1 MALTMRIARALRRER
16 ALYAGILG
24 LSALSALWT
33 AGCKETDKTA
43 KKQTPQA
50 EFRYSEVSR
59 QIDRLNLTGAAPAAG
74 DNAEKRQK
82 SQTAP
87 PFPVIDIASM
97 LSGLQPEVF
106 GQADRLALSKF
117 PTDPTQ
123 YRISVSVQFKGMPK
137 SVADIF
143 DERLFA
149 RLTAL
154 APQPWILQRARNF
167 EKSETADARL
177 NIAFKRELSRKKS
190 YGKQVPARTVIQFE
204 LAFSFS
210 GMTDYDVSWRNWR
223 YHWSEETV
231 SLSDA
236 AISERFWR
244 DLETRIPALTAT
256 DREKTAQWL
265 RAQGLSPAILSG
277 DIGGIASKAHV
288 YCPDGCLLSP
298 AAPNDP
304 GRESLIRSVLDLEA
318 PPQALSVADPEDL
331 HCDRNGIFTLSAE
344 SPVQL
349 NLYYQAMTAE
359 NAWKTT
365 IRLGRP
371 AAQGTVRIH
380 ADDDLICI
388 VPRQSAAQTR
398 FAEISCLSRKNGLA
412 RWKTGPV
419 PGAFAGF
426 AYDEKQ
432 IVLATDQAIAAISR
446 GGEVLDVKKIE
457 TRSRLRAR
465 LSCQLGN
472 RLLFA
477 AAPGEFVAYNL
488 SEHVFD
494 WQYRALNSEFL
505 FCGEQNT
512 VILSESGGWLL
523 AADVEQNAPKWR
535 FKSVALPLDIIS
547 RQGIVYVLSER
558 AVTAID
564 NDTGRILAQ
573 IPLPWRAT
581 SFIKIGRNVYF
592 DAPDEVYP
600 WQRL

>member
-1 MALTMRIARALRRER
+1 MQIARALRRIR
-16 ALYAGILG
+16 ALYAGIWG
-24 LSALSALWT
+24 LSALSMLSA

-43 KKQTPQA
+43 KKQMPQA
-50 EFRYSEVSR
+50 ELRYSEVSR
-59 QIDRLNLTGAAPAAG
+59 QIDRLNQTGAAPAGGDDAG
-74 DNAEKRQK
+74 KRSK
-82 SQTAP
+82 SQTASM
-87 PFPVIDIASM
+87 PVPVLDIASK
-97 LSGLQPEVF
+97 LSGLQPHVF
-106 GQADRLALSKF
+106 GQADRIALSKF

-123 YRISVSVQFKGMPK
+123 YRVSVSVQFKGMPK

-149 RLTAL
+149 RLAAL
-154 APQPWILQRARNF
+154 APQPWTLQRARNF

-190 YGKQVPARTVIQFE
+190 YGKQVPARTVIQFD

-210 GMTDYDVSWRNWR
+210 GMSDYDVSWRNWR

-265 RAQGLSPAILSG
+265 LAQGLSPAVLSG
-277 DIGGIASKAHV
+277 DIDGIASKAHV
-288 YCPDGCLLSP
+288 YYPDGCLLSP

-304 GRESLIRSVLDLEA
+304 IPEALIRSLLTPKA
-318 PPQALSVADPEDL
+318 PPQALSVANPDDL
-331 HCDRNGIFTLSAE
+331 HCDRNGIFTLSAD

-365 IRLGRP
+365 IRLDHP
-371 AAQGTVRIH
+371 AAQGTARIH

-398 FAEISCLSRKNGLA
+398 FAQILCLGRKNGLA
-412 RWKTGPV
+412 RWKTGPI

-446 GGEVLDVKKIE
+446 EGEILDVKKIE

-488 SEHVFD
+488 SEHIFD
-494 WQYRALNSEFL
+494 WQYRALSSEFL

-523 AADVEQNAPKWR
+523 AADVEQNEPKWR
-535 FKSVALPLDIIS
+535 FKTVALPLGIMS
-547 RQGIVYVLSER
+547 RQNIVYILSER

-564 NDTGRILAQ
+564 NETGRILAQ
-573 IPLPWRAT
+573 IPIPWRAT